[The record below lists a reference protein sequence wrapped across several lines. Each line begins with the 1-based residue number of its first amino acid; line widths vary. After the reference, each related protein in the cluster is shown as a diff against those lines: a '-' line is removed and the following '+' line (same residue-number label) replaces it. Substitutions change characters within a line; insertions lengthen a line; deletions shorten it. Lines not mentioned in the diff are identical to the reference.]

1 MSHLKVS
8 SATVREKVNL
18 IVSNRDKYSI
28 SAMFEFLGISR
39 NLVYYH
45 LNKKD
50 NFEKKVCLMKK
61 IIGLIVSVM
70 LCTLCIIP
78 AFAVSSNEDPMH
90 VSKKIINEI
99 QSDIA
104 SEEIDSWTELANS
117 SMDFKYVV
125 PVYST
130 LGVNEDSSS
139 LRDTLVF
146 TGEYNIPVIA
156 DNECVGT
163 FNVVKHKGKWT
174 VNSYTVDLDLKTA
187 VEQRL
192 NSSWM
197 FIEIPQLGDD
207 FGFVMFEGNSENY
220 QSISS
225 GQSTLSSE
233 NTDDILQQI
242 KDYDIGEKSEEV
254 ASMEKTSNSN
264 FSLVLLI
271 AIIFCAS
278 VATVYVLRKQ
288 KKTAS

>member
-1 MSHLKVS
+1 
-8 SATVREKVNL
+8 
-18 IVSNRDKYSI
+18 
-28 SAMFEFLGISR
+28 
-39 NLVYYH
+39 
-45 LNKKD
+45 
-50 NFEKKVCLMKK
+50 MKK

-78 AFAVSSNEDPMH
+78 AFAVSSNEGPMH

-146 TGEYNIPVIA
+146 TGEYNIPAIA

-174 VNSYTVDLDLKTA
+174 VNSYTVGLDLKTA

-197 FIEIPQLGDD
+197 FIEIPQLGGD
-207 FGFVMFEGNSENY
+207 FGFLMFEGNSENY
-220 QSISS
+220 QSISG
-225 GQSTLSSE
+225 GQSALSNE
-233 NTDDILQQI
+233 NTDNVLHQI
-242 KDYDIGEKSEEV
+242 KDYDIGGDSDEV

-264 FSLVLLI
+264 FYLVLLI
-271 AIIFCAS
+271 GIIFCAS

-288 KKTAS
+288 K

>member
-1 MSHLKVS
+1 
-8 SATVREKVNL
+8 
-18 IVSNRDKYSI
+18 
-28 SAMFEFLGISR
+28 
-39 NLVYYH
+39 
-45 LNKKD
+45 
-50 NFEKKVCLMKK
+50 MKK
-61 IIGLIVSVM
+61 IIVLIVSVILWT
-70 LCTLCIIP
+70 LCTIP

-99 QSDIA
+99 QSDIPP
-104 SEEIDSWTELANS
+104 EEIDSWTELANS
-117 SMDFKYVV
+117 SMDLKCVV
-125 PVYST
+125 PVFTT
-130 LGVNEDSSS
+130 LSNNENSSS
-139 LRDTLVF
+139 IRDTLVF

-174 VNSYTVDLDLKTA
+174 VNSYTLGLDLKTA

-197 FIEIPQLGDD
+197 FIEIPQLGGD
-207 FGFVMFEGNSENY
+207 FGFLMFEGNSENY

-225 GQSTLSSE
+225 AQSTLSSE

-242 KDYDIGEKSEEV
+242 KDYDIGEESEEV
-254 ASMEKTSNSN
+254 ASMEKTSNRN

-271 AIIFCAS
+271 GIIFCAS

-288 KKTAS
+288 KKTDS

>member
-1 MSHLKVS
+1 
-8 SATVREKVNL
+8 
-18 IVSNRDKYSI
+18 
-28 SAMFEFLGISR
+28 
-39 NLVYYH
+39 
-45 LNKKD
+45 
-50 NFEKKVCLMKK
+50 MKK

-78 AFAVSSNEDPMH
+78 AFAVSSNEGPMH

-139 LRDTLVF
+139 LRDNLVF
-146 TGEYNIPVIA
+146 TGEYNIPAIA

-174 VNSYTVDLDLKTA
+174 VNSYTVGLDLKTA

-197 FIEIPQLGDD
+197 FIEIPQLGGD
-207 FGFVMFEGNSENY
+207 FGFLMFEGNSENY
-220 QSISS
+220 QSISG
-225 GQSTLSSE
+225 GQSALSNE
-233 NTDDILQQI
+233 NTDNVLHQI
-242 KDYDIGEKSEEV
+242 KDYDIGGDSDEV

-264 FSLVLLI
+264 FYLVLLI
-271 AIIFCAS
+271 GIIFCAS

-288 KKTAS
+288 K

>member
-1 MSHLKVS
+1 
-8 SATVREKVNL
+8 
-18 IVSNRDKYSI
+18 
-28 SAMFEFLGISR
+28 
-39 NLVYYH
+39 
-45 LNKKD
+45 
-50 NFEKKVCLMKK
+50 MKK

-78 AFAVSSNEDPMH
+78 SFAVSSNEGPMH

-146 TGEYNIPVIA
+146 TGEYNIPAIA

-163 FNVVKHKGKWT
+163 FNIVKHKGKWT
-174 VNSYTVDLDLKTA
+174 VNSYTVGLDLKTA

-197 FIEIPQLGDD
+197 FIEIPQLGGD
-207 FGFVMFEGNSENY
+207 FGFLMFEGNSENY
-220 QSISS
+220 QSISG
-225 GQSTLSSE
+225 GQSALSNE
-233 NTDDILQQI
+233 NTDNVLHQI
-242 KDYDIGEKSEEV
+242 KDYDIGGDSDEV

-264 FSLVLLI
+264 FYLVLLI
-271 AIIFCAS
+271 GIIFCAS

-288 KKTAS
+288 K